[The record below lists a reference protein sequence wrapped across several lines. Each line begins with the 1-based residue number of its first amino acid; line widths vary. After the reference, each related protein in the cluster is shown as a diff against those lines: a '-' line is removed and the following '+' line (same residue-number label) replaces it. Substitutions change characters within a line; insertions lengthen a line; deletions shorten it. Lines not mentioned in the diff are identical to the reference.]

1 MLSLTRQNASID
13 AADDAKAQDMDGYMD
28 TPVDNYPDAPE
39 ISEPEYNDFE
49 MDIADV
55 YKTFGDAVDV
65 PDNDLS
71 NDRTNTDIDTGTDTD
86 TGTDS
91 FADTDSDN
99 SYVDAAEP
107 SHHLLII
114 RLLNGKCG
122 LINKNIQ
129 RKEKA
134 YKAGTE
140 ICML

>member
-1 MLSLTRQNASID
+1 MINNAMDVEPDQAERIND

-99 SYVDAAEP
+99 SYVDAADPP
-107 SHHLLII
+107 SSFDYSPV
-114 RLLNGKCG
+114 
-122 LINKNIQ
+122 
-129 RKEKA
+129 EW
-134 YKAGTE
+134 
-140 ICML
+140 